1 MAVNTQKGSR
11 HCQIDNDIVIR
22 GLHASRS
29 QRGQDTSMFE
39 SNFVI
44 FFNISAI
51 KKGAEECP
59 RYYQTRGVKLID
71 DCAVGD

>member
-1 MAVNTQKGSR
+1 MHHSHSEDKS
-11 HCQIDNDIVIR
+11 
-22 GLHASRS
+22 L
-29 QRGQDTSMFE
+29 E

-44 FFNISAI
+44 FFNISAMK